1 MARNEN
7 DPPEN
12 AQQQQM
18 PMILPGQPPG
28 GQPPVALVEQ
38 PAKLIRIA
46 SMIRELLEDVR
57 QSKPD
62 EAGRKRLREVY
73 ERALTAL
80 KEGVSKELQDEL
92 ETLTLPL
99 ENTPSESEVR
109 LAQAQLLGWLE
120 GLFQG
125 IQAALW
131 TQHMQARAEIDE
143 MRRRRGLPHGPEIGT
158 REPGLFLLGRRPPAG
173 GRLVEPPAGGG
184 SYLVTFSA
192 SSISASSLGV
202 TFTPWVGSCQR
213 CRTPSVFA
221 SGSVRNTTS

>member
-7 DPPEN
+7 DLPEN
-12 AQQQQM
+12 AQQQQV
-18 PMILPGQPPG
+18 PMILPGQAPG
-28 GQPPVALVEQ
+28 GQPPVAVVEQ

-62 EAGRKRLREVY
+62 EAGRKRLREIY

-99 ENTPSESEVR
+99 DNTPSESEVR

-143 MRRRRGLPHGPEIGT
+143 MRRRRGLPPGPDMGP
-158 REPGLFLLGRRPPAG
+158 REPGQ
-173 GRLVEPPAGGG
+173 
-184 SYLVTFSA
+184 YL
-192 SSISASSLGV
+192 
-202 TFTPWVGSCQR
+202 
-213 CRTPSVFA
+213 
-221 SGSVRNTTS
+221 

>member
-12 AQQQQM
+12 A
-18 PMILPGQPPG
+18 PSMIVLPGQGHGGQGQASQVPG
-28 GQPPVALVEQ
+28 GPAPGALVEQ

-73 ERALTAL
+73 ERALSAL

-131 TQHMQARAEIDE
+131 TQHMQARAEIEE
-143 MRRRRGLPHGPEIGT
+143 MRRRRGLPPGPEMAQP
-158 REPGLFLLGRRPPAG
+158 RDPGQ
-173 GRLVEPPAGGG
+173 
-184 SYLVTFSA
+184 YL
-192 SSISASSLGV
+192 
-202 TFTPWVGSCQR
+202 
-213 CRTPSVFA
+213 
-221 SGSVRNTTS
+221 

>member
-1 MARNEN
+1 MARNEH
-7 DPPEN
+7 DLPEN
-12 AQQQQM
+12 AQQQQV
-18 PMILPGQPPG
+18 PMILPGQAPG
-28 GQPPVALVEQ
+28 GQPPVAAV
-38 PAKLIRIA
+38 
-46 SMIRELLEDVR
+46 ELLEDVR

-99 ENTPSESEVR
+99 DNTPSESEVR

-143 MRRRRGLPHGPEIGT
+143 MRRRRGLPPGP
-158 REPGLFLLGRRPPAG
+158 
-173 GRLVEPPAGGG
+173 
-184 SYLVTFSA
+184 
-192 SSISASSLGV
+192 
-202 TFTPWVGSCQR
+202 
-213 CRTPSVFA
+213 
-221 SGSVRNTTS
+221 

>member
-7 DPPEN
+7 DLPEN
-12 AQQQQM
+12 AQQQV
-18 PMILPGQPPG
+18 PMILPGQAPG
-28 GQPPVALVEQ
+28 GQPPVAVVEQ

-62 EAGRKRLREVY
+62 EAGRKRLREIY

-125 IQAALW
+125 IQATMFA
-131 TQHMQARAEIDE
+131 QQMMARQQLEQ
-143 MRRRRGLPHGPEIGT
+143 MRQGQLPPGT
-158 REPGLFLLGRRPPAG
+158 GMTDRNWSGTPTAR
-173 GRLVEPPAGGG
+173 
-184 SYLVTFSA
+184 
-192 SSISASSLGV
+192 ISAAHSLAQSFFEGHKRD
-202 TFTPWVGSCQR
+202 SIR
-213 CRTPSVFA
+213 NLSEKNRTIYP
-221 SGSVRNTTS
+221 

>member
-1 MARNEN
+1 MPTGNDNE
-7 DPPEN
+7 PPDEN
-12 AQQQQM
+12 PQPM
-18 PMILPGQPPG
+18 PMVLPGSASGPT
-28 GQPPVALVEQ
+28 VEQ

-57 QSKPD
+57 QSRPD

-73 ERALTAL
+73 ERALAAL

-131 TQHMQARAEIDE
+131 TQHMQARAEIEE
-143 MRRRRGLPHGPEIGT
+143 MRRRRGLPQGPGS
-158 REPGLFLLGRRPPAG
+158 EPGQ
-173 GRLVEPPAGGG
+173 
-184 SYLVTFSA
+184 YL
-192 SSISASSLGV
+192 
-202 TFTPWVGSCQR
+202 
-213 CRTPSVFA
+213 
-221 SGSVRNTTS
+221 

>member
-7 DPPEN
+7 DLPEN
-12 AQQQQM
+12 AQQQQV
-18 PMILPGQPPG
+18 PMILPGQAPG
-28 GQPPVALVEQ
+28 GQPPVAVVEQ

-62 EAGRKRLREVY
+62 EAGRERLREIY

-143 MRRRRGLPHGPEIGT
+143 MRRRRGLPPGPEMGP
-158 REPGLFLLGRRPPAG
+158 REPGQ
-173 GRLVEPPAGGG
+173 
-184 SYLVTFSA
+184 YL
-192 SSISASSLGV
+192 
-202 TFTPWVGSCQR
+202 
-213 CRTPSVFA
+213 
-221 SGSVRNTTS
+221 

>member
-1 MARNEN
+1 MAPNEN
-7 DPPEN
+7 DDSPEN
-12 AQQQQM
+12 AQ
-18 PMILPGQPPG
+18 PMIIVPGQAQGGPAPG
-28 GQPPVALVEQ
+28 PVVEQ

-73 ERALTAL
+73 ERALAAL

-131 TQHMQARAEIDE
+131 TQHMQARAEIEE
-143 MRRRRGLPHGPEIGT
+143 MRRRRGLPPGPEMGPP
-158 REPGLFLLGRRPPAG
+158 REPGQ
-173 GRLVEPPAGGG
+173 
-184 SYLVTFSA
+184 YL
-192 SSISASSLGV
+192 
-202 TFTPWVGSCQR
+202 
-213 CRTPSVFA
+213 
-221 SGSVRNTTS
+221 

>member
-1 MARNEN
+1 MARDDN
-7 DPPEN
+7 DMPEN
-12 AQQQQM
+12 AQQM
-18 PMILPGQPPG
+18 PMILPGPPEG
-28 GQPPVALVEQ
+28 GQPQVALVEQ

-73 ERALTAL
+73 ERALAAL

-131 TQHMQARAEIDE
+131 TQHMQARAEIEE
-143 MRRRRGLPHGPEIGT
+143 MRRRRGLPPGPEMT
-158 REPGLFLLGRRPPAG
+158 APREPGQ
-173 GRLVEPPAGGG
+173 
-184 SYLVTFSA
+184 YL
-192 SSISASSLGV
+192 
-202 TFTPWVGSCQR
+202 
-213 CRTPSVFA
+213 
-221 SGSVRNTTS
+221 

>member
-7 DPPEN
+7 DLPED
-12 AQQQQM
+12 AQSRM
-18 PMILPGQPPG
+18 PVILPGQPQG
-28 GQPPVALVEQ
+28 AQPPVALVEQ

-131 TQHMQARAEIDE
+131 TQHMQARAEIEE
-143 MRRRRGLPHGPEIGT
+143 MRRRRGLPPGPEMT
-158 REPGLFLLGRRPPAG
+158 APREPGQ
-173 GRLVEPPAGGG
+173 
-184 SYLVTFSA
+184 YL
-192 SSISASSLGV
+192 
-202 TFTPWVGSCQR
+202 
-213 CRTPSVFA
+213 
-221 SGSVRNTTS
+221 

>member
-7 DPPEN
+7 DLPEN
-12 AQQQQM
+12 AQQQQV
-18 PMILPGQPPG
+18 PMILPGQAPG
-28 GQPPVALVEQ
+28 GQPPVAVVEQ

-62 EAGRKRLREVY
+62 EAGRKRLREIY

-80 KEGVSKELQDEL
+80 KEGVSKELQD

-143 MRRRRGLPHGPEIGT
+143 MRRRRGLPPGPEMGP
-158 REPGLFLLGRRPPAG
+158 REPGQ
-173 GRLVEPPAGGG
+173 
-184 SYLVTFSA
+184 YL
-192 SSISASSLGV
+192 
-202 TFTPWVGSCQR
+202 
-213 CRTPSVFA
+213 
-221 SGSVRNTTS
+221 

>member
-143 MRRRRGLPHGPEIGT
+143 LRRRRGLPPGPEMGP
-158 REPGLFLLGRRPPAG
+158 REPGQ
-173 GRLVEPPAGGG
+173 
-184 SYLVTFSA
+184 YL
-192 SSISASSLGV
+192 
-202 TFTPWVGSCQR
+202 
-213 CRTPSVFA
+213 
-221 SGSVRNTTS
+221 

>member
-7 DPPEN
+7 DLPEN
-12 AQQQQM
+12 AQQQQQV
-18 PMILPGQPPG
+18 PMILPGQAPG
-28 GQPPVALVEQ
+28 GQPPVAVVEQ

-99 ENTPSESEVR
+99 ESTPSESEVR

-143 MRRRRGLPHGPEIGT
+143 MRRRRGLPPGPDMGP
-158 REPGLFLLGRRPPAG
+158 REPGQ
-173 GRLVEPPAGGG
+173 
-184 SYLVTFSA
+184 YL
-192 SSISASSLGV
+192 
-202 TFTPWVGSCQR
+202 
-213 CRTPSVFA
+213 
-221 SGSVRNTTS
+221 

>member
-92 ETLTLPL
+92 ETLTLPP

-125 IQAALW
+125 TQAALW

-143 MRRRRGLPHGPEIGT
+143 MRRRRGLPPGPDMGP
-158 REPGLFLLGRRPPAG
+158 REPGQ
-173 GRLVEPPAGGG
+173 
-184 SYLVTFSA
+184 YL
-192 SSISASSLGV
+192 
-202 TFTPWVGSCQR
+202 
-213 CRTPSVFA
+213 
-221 SGSVRNTTS
+221 

>member
-1 MARNEN
+1 MPTNSE
-7 DPPEN
+7 PPMDDTHPEV
-12 AQQQQM
+12 
-18 PMILPGQPPG
+18 LPAAVPQGP
-28 GQPPVALVEQ
+28 AIEQ

-143 MRRRRGLPHGPEIGT
+143 MRRRRGLPPGPDMGP
-158 REPGLFLLGRRPPAG
+158 REPGQ
-173 GRLVEPPAGGG
+173 
-184 SYLVTFSA
+184 YL
-192 SSISASSLGV
+192 
-202 TFTPWVGSCQR
+202 
-213 CRTPSVFA
+213 
-221 SGSVRNTTS
+221 

>member
-143 MRRRRGLPHGPEIGT
+143 MRRRRGLPPGPAMGP
-158 REPGLFLLGRRPPAG
+158 REPGQ
-173 GRLVEPPAGGG
+173 
-184 SYLVTFSA
+184 YL
-192 SSISASSLGV
+192 
-202 TFTPWVGSCQR
+202 
-213 CRTPSVFA
+213 
-221 SGSVRNTTS
+221 

>member
-7 DPPEN
+7 DLPEN
-12 AQQQQM
+12 AQQQQQV

-62 EAGRKRLREVY
+62 EAGRKRLREIY

-143 MRRRRGLPHGPEIGT
+143 MRRRRGLPPGPEMGP
-158 REPGLFLLGRRPPAG
+158 REPGQ
-173 GRLVEPPAGGG
+173 
-184 SYLVTFSA
+184 YL
-192 SSISASSLGV
+192 
-202 TFTPWVGSCQR
+202 
-213 CRTPSVFA
+213 
-221 SGSVRNTTS
+221 

>member
-1 MARNEN
+1 MPIQSEN
-7 DPPEN
+7 DPPAEE
-12 AQQQQM
+12 QQSL
-18 PMILPGQPPG
+18 PMILPGNAQG
-28 GQPPVALVEQ
+28 PVVEQ

-46 SMIRELLEDVR
+46 SMIRELLQDVR
-57 QSKPD
+57 QSQPD
-62 EAGRKRLREVY
+62 EAGRKRLGEVY
-73 ERALTAL
+73 QRALAAL

-143 MRRRRGLPHGPEIGT
+143 MRRRRGLVPEAPRWGRPATPASTSSRRSLGGP
-158 REPGLFLLGRRPPAG
+158 
-173 GRLVEPPAGGG
+173 GG

-192 SSISASSLGV
+192 SRISASSLGV
-202 TFTPWVGSCQR
+202 TFTP
-213 CRTPSVFA
+213 
-221 SGSVRNTTS
+221 

>member
-1 MARNEN
+1 MPTGNEN
-7 DPPEN
+7 DPPAES
-12 AQQQQM
+12 QQPM
-18 PMILPGQPPG
+18 PMILPGSSPG
-28 GQPPVALVEQ
+28 PTVEQ

-73 ERALTAL
+73 VRALAAL
-80 KEGVSKELQDEL
+80 KEGVSRELQDEL

-131 TQHMQARAEIDE
+131 TQHMQARAEIEE
-143 MRRRRGLPHGPEIGT
+143 MRRRRGLPP
-158 REPGLFLLGRRPPAG
+158 PPAG
-173 GRLVEPPAGGG
+173 EPGQ
-184 SYLVTFSA
+184 YL
-192 SSISASSLGV
+192 
-202 TFTPWVGSCQR
+202 
-213 CRTPSVFA
+213 
-221 SGSVRNTTS
+221 

>member
-1 MARNEN
+1 MARHDN
-7 DPPEN
+7 DMPEN
-12 AQQQQM
+12 AQQQM
-18 PMILPGQPPG
+18 PMILPGPPEG
-28 GQPPVALVEQ
+28 GPPQVALVEQ

-131 TQHMQARAEIDE
+131 TQHMQARAEIEE
-143 MRRRRGLPHGPEIGT
+143 MRRRRGLPPGPEMT
-158 REPGLFLLGRRPPAG
+158 APREPGQ
-173 GRLVEPPAGGG
+173 
-184 SYLVTFSA
+184 YL
-192 SSISASSLGV
+192 
-202 TFTPWVGSCQR
+202 
-213 CRTPSVFA
+213 
-221 SGSVRNTTS
+221 

>member
-1 MARNEN
+1 MPTRNDD
-7 DPPEN
+7 DPPAEN
-12 AQQQQM
+12 QQPM
-18 PMILPGQPPG
+18 PMILPGSASGPT
-28 GQPPVALVEQ
+28 VEQ

-125 IQAALW
+125 IQAVALHLVGERHLAVEGALDAW
-131 TQHMQARAEIDE
+131 LEDEGPATARALEALLAGELVQGASDGRDHDLLLDIPIVSV
-143 MRRRRGLPHGPEIGT
+143 LPKPPSSVS
-158 REPGLFLLGRRPPAG
+158 RLG
-173 GRLVEPPAGGG
+173 
-184 SYLVTFSA
+184 
-192 SSISASSLGV
+192 
-202 TFTPWVGSCQR
+202 
-213 CRTPSVFA
+213 
-221 SGSVRNTTS
+221 